1 MDIATGSGPFFA
13 HISILF
19 SEVPPKNSNTPL
31 VQLKYTLYINH
42 KYEVVVY
49 YSR

>member
-1 MDIATGSGPFFA
+1 MDTATGSGPFFA
-13 HISILF
+13 HISF
-19 SEVPPKNSNTPL
+19 YTEVPPKNSNTPL